1 MDVIDRGH
9 GPAVLSF
16 SFEGGCKE
24 RELHGGS
31 GSQIMEQMRKE
42 SL

>member
-1 MDVIDRGH
+1 VDVIYREH
-9 GPAVLSF
+9 RPAVLSF

-24 RELHGGS
+24 REVHGGS
-31 GSQIMEQMRKE
+31 ESQIMEQMRKE